1 MAIKNSPNKKSPGAD
16 GIPNEAIKACK
27 DIGVKWLH
35 RIFTISWKEGEVP
48 EDWQKSVIVPL
59 WKNKGNKRECE
70 TYRGISL
77 LSHTGKIYAK
87 IIEQRARYI
96 VEPQLSPSQFGF
108 RRGVSCT
115 DALFTLRQ
123 MSERAIEYNNELNAI
138 FIDQEK
144 AFDRVNRDVLWE
156 TLEIYCI
163 KGQLLGSIR
172 ALYKKCQCVVRTSDG
187 ITDAFET
194 KTGVRQGC
202 VLSPLLFNIY
212 IDRIIKE
219 AKSAE
224 SNITDSEQDNS
235 EQLNNELNEL
245 LFADDQSLIYEN
257 EEQLQNHVNS
267 LSATCRK
274 YNMKINTQKTE
285 TMKIC
290 RTPSPLNIQIDNI
303 GVKQVSEF
311 KYLGSIF
318 TENGSL
324 DREIETRC
332 QKANAVTYQLSPLLL
347 HPKIEMEVKDK

>member
-1 MAIKNSPNKKSPGAD
+1 MAVKNSPNKKSPGAD

-27 DIGVKWLH
+27 GIGVKWLH
-35 RIFTISWKEGEVP
+35 RIFTIAWKEGEVP

-70 TYRGISL
+70 TYGGISL

-87 IIEQRARYI
+87 IIEQHARYI

-219 AKSAE
+219 AKRAE
-224 SNITDSEQDNS
+224 SNITDSE
-235 EQLNNELNEL
+235 
-245 LFADDQSLIYEN
+245 
-257 EEQLQNHVNS
+257 
-267 LSATCRK
+267 
-274 YNMKINTQKTE
+274 
-285 TMKIC
+285 
-290 RTPSPLNIQIDNI
+290 
-303 GVKQVSEF
+303 
-311 KYLGSIF
+311 
-318 TENGSL
+318 
-324 DREIETRC
+324 
-332 QKANAVTYQLSPLLL
+332 
-347 HPKIEMEVKDK
+347 